1 MTTQTKSK
9 IPEELLGSLKDG
21 VQRILDDKDWAGFL
35 NMMRKIHH
43 YSFNNRFLI
52 ALEQERR
59 GYGFSPLVAGF
70 HKWKNEFKRT
80 VKKGEKSNIMSA
92 LLIAEHNN
100 KEVKPFTLNA
110 ITAAS
115 QIDEDLHVL
124 VIGNKSE
131 EVAKSISQIPNVKKV
146 IHVDNEIYEN
156 FLAENFTSVIV
167 KQAENYSH
175 IICSANTFGKNL
187 MPRVA
192 ALLDTSQ
199 VSDIIKVISADTFL
213 RPIYAGNAF
222 ATVKSSDSKKCI
234 TIRPTSFD
242 PAATSGGSAEIVKAD
257 AGETNTFIKFIK
269 REEIKS
275 DRPELGTARVVISG
289 GRGMGSGENFKLI
302 TEIAD
307 KLNAAIGASR
317 AAVDAGYITNDHQ
330 VGQTG
335 KVVVPDLYIAVG
347 ISGAIQHLAGMKES
361 KVIVAINK
369 DGEAPIFSVADYG
382 LEADLFEALP
392 QFLEELS
399 KLNTI
404 QK

>member
-1 MTTQTKSK
+1 
-9 IPEELLGSLKDG
+9 
-21 VQRILDDKDWAGFL
+21 
-35 NMMRKIHH
+35 
-43 YSFNNRFLI
+43 
-52 ALEQERR
+52 
-59 GYGFSPLVAGF
+59 
-70 HKWKNEFKRT
+70 
-80 VKKGEKSNIMSA
+80 MSV

-100 KEVKPFTLNA
+100 TDLRPFTFNA
-110 ITAAS
+110 ATAAS
-115 QIDEDLHVL
+115 KINEDLHVL
-124 VIGNKSE
+124 VLGNKSDS
-131 EVAKSISQIPNVKKV
+131 VAKAASEIPLVKKV
-146 IHVDNEIYEN
+146 IHVDNEIFDN
-156 FLAENFTSVIV
+156 FTAENYTSTILKHVD
-167 KQAENYSH
+167 NYSH
-175 IICSANTFGKNL
+175 IVCSANTFGKNL

-199 VSDIIKVISADTFL
+199 VSDIVNVISEDTFL

-222 ATVKSSDSKKCI
+222 ATVKTNDPKKCI
-234 TIRPTSFD
+234 TVRPTSFD
-242 PAATSGGSAEIVKAD
+242 PAPSTGGSAEIIKGDPGEEYSLTKFVK
-257 AGETNTFIKFIK
+257 K
-269 REEIKS
+269 EEIKS
-275 DRPELGTARVVISG
+275 DRPELGTARIVISG
-289 GRGMGSGENFKLI
+289 GRGLQSGENFKLI
-302 TEIAD
+302 TAVAD

-382 LEADLFEALP
+382 LEADLFDALP
-392 QFLEELS
+392 KFLEELN

>member
-1 MTTQTKSK
+1 
-9 IPEELLGSLKDG
+9 
-21 VQRILDDKDWAGFL
+21 
-35 NMMRKIHH
+35 
-43 YSFNNRFLI
+43 
-52 ALEQERR
+52 
-59 GYGFSPLVAGF
+59 
-70 HKWKNEFKRT
+70 
-80 VKKGEKSNIMSA
+80 MSV

-100 KEVKPFTLNA
+100 KEFKPFTLNA
-110 ITAAS
+110 ISAAS
-115 QIDEDLHVL
+115 QINEDVHVL
-124 VIGNKSE
+124 VLGSNSDS
-131 EVAKSISQIPNVKKV
+131 VAKSISEVPNVKKV
-146 IHVDNEIYEN
+146 IHVNNSLYEN
-156 FLAENFTSVIV
+156 YLAENYTSAII
-167 KQAENYSH
+167 KLAESYSH
-175 IICSANTFGKNL
+175 IVCSANTFGKNL

-192 ALLDTSQ
+192 ALLDVSQ
-199 VSDIIKVISADTFL
+199 VSDITKVITEDTFL

-222 ATVKSSDSKKCI
+222 ATVKSTDKIKCV

-242 PAATSGGSAEIVKAD
+242 PAPTSGGSAEIINGDPGD
-257 AGETNTFIKFIK
+257 ASELSKFIK
-269 REEIKS
+269 KEEIKS
-275 DRPELGTARVVISG
+275 DRPELGTARVVVSG
-289 GRGMGSGENFKLI
+289 GRGMQSGENFKLI
-302 TEIAD
+302 TAVAD

-392 QFLEELS
+392 KFLEELN

>member
-1 MTTQTKSK
+1 
-9 IPEELLGSLKDG
+9 
-21 VQRILDDKDWAGFL
+21 
-35 NMMRKIHH
+35 
-43 YSFNNRFLI
+43 
-52 ALEQERR
+52 
-59 GYGFSPLVAGF
+59 
-70 HKWKNEFKRT
+70 
-80 VKKGEKSNIMSA
+80 MSI

-100 KEVKPFTLNA
+100 KELRAFTLNA
-110 ITAAS
+110 ISAAS
-115 QIDEDLHVL
+115 QINEDVHVL
-124 VIGNKSE
+124 VIGSNSS
-131 EVAKSISQIPNVKKV
+131 EVAKSVSQIPNVKKV
-146 IHVDNEIYEN
+146 IHANNPVYEN
-156 FLAENFTSVIV
+156 YLAENYTSVII
-167 KQAENYSH
+167 KLSDNYSH
-175 IICSANTFGKNL
+175 VVCSANTFGKNL

-192 ALLDTSQ
+192 ALLDVSQ
-199 VSDIIKVISADTFL
+199 ISDITKVMSEDTFQ

-222 ATVKSSDSKKCI
+222 ATVKSNDKIKCV

-242 PAATSGGSAEIVKAD
+242 PAPTSGGSAEIQD
-257 AGETNTFIKFIK
+257 SEAGETTEISKFIK
-269 REEIKS
+269 KEEIKS
-275 DRPELGTARVVISG
+275 DRPELGTARVVVSG
-289 GRGMGSGENFKLI
+289 GRGMQSGENFKLI
-302 TEIAD
+302 TAVAD

-392 QFLEELS
+392 KFLEELN

>member
-1 MTTQTKSK
+1 
-9 IPEELLGSLKDG
+9 
-21 VQRILDDKDWAGFL
+21 
-35 NMMRKIHH
+35 
-43 YSFNNRFLI
+43 
-52 ALEQERR
+52 
-59 GYGFSPLVAGF
+59 
-70 HKWKNEFKRT
+70 
-80 VKKGEKSNIMSA
+80 MSV

-100 KEVKPFTLNA
+100 KEVKQFTFNA

-115 QIDEDLHVL
+115 QINDDLHVL
-124 VIGNKSE
+124 VIGKNADP
-131 EVAKSISQIPNVKKV
+131 VAKSISEVPNVKKV
-146 IHVDNEIYEN
+146 IHVDNDIYEN
-156 FLAENFTSVIV
+156 YIAENYTPVIL
-167 KQAENYSH
+167 KLSENYSH

-187 MPRVA
+187 MPRIA

-199 VSDIIKVISADTFL
+199 VSDIIKVISEDTFL

-222 ATVKSSDSKKCI
+222 ATVKSTDKKKCI

-242 PAATSGGSAEIVKAD
+242 AAPTSGGSAEIVK
-257 AGETNTFIKFIK
+257 GENTDPSENTKFLK
-269 REEIKS
+269 KEEIKS
-275 DRPELGTARVVISG
+275 DRPELGTARIVISG
-289 GRGMGSGENFKLI
+289 GRGMQSGDNFKLI
-302 TEIAD
+302 TAVAD

-317 AAVDAGYITNDHQ
+317 AAVDAGYITNEHQ

-382 LEADLFEALP
+382 LEADLFDALP
-392 QFLEELS
+392 KFLEELN

>member
-1 MTTQTKSK
+1 
-9 IPEELLGSLKDG
+9 
-21 VQRILDDKDWAGFL
+21 
-35 NMMRKIHH
+35 
-43 YSFNNRFLI
+43 
-52 ALEQERR
+52 
-59 GYGFSPLVAGF
+59 
-70 HKWKNEFKRT
+70 
-80 VKKGEKSNIMSA
+80 MSV

-100 KEVKPFTLNA
+100 KELRPFTLNA
-110 ITAAS
+110 VTAAS
-115 QIDEDLHVL
+115 QIDADAHALI
-124 VIGNKSE
+124 IGQSCGDGAKALSE
-131 EVAKSISQIPNVKKV
+131 LPLVKKV
-146 IHVDNEIYEN
+146 IQVEAAHYEN
-156 FLAENFTSVIV
+156 VIAENFAPVVV
-167 KQAENYSH
+167 KLANDYSH

-187 MPRVA
+187 MPRIAA
-192 ALLDTSQ
+192 ALGTSQ
-199 VSDIIKVISADTFL
+199 ISDITKVISPDTIL

-222 ATVKSSDSKKCI
+222 ATVKSKDPKKCV

-242 PAATSGGSAEIVKAD
+242 PCESSGGSAPIEKAD
-257 AGETNTFIKFIK
+257 AGEEFNQTKFIK

-289 GRGMGSGENFKLI
+289 GRGMQSGDNFKLI
-302 TEIAD
+302 TSIAD

-317 AAVDAGYITNDHQ
+317 AAVDAGYISNDHQ

-361 KVIVAINK
+361 KIIVAINK

-392 QFLEELS
+392 QFLEELN

>member
-1 MTTQTKSK
+1 
-9 IPEELLGSLKDG
+9 
-21 VQRILDDKDWAGFL
+21 
-35 NMMRKIHH
+35 
-43 YSFNNRFLI
+43 
-52 ALEQERR
+52 
-59 GYGFSPLVAGF
+59 
-70 HKWKNEFKRT
+70 
-80 VKKGEKSNIMSA
+80 MSV

-100 KEVKPFTLNA
+100 KELKPFTLNV
-110 ITAAS
+110 ITAAK
-115 QIDEDLHVL
+115 QIDEDTHVL
-124 VIGNKSE
+124 LIGHNADP
-131 EVAKSISQIPNVKKV
+131 VAKQISEVSGVKKI
-146 IHVDNEIYEN
+146 IHVDNAIYEN
-156 FLAENFTSVIV
+156 YVAENFVPVIL
-167 KQAENYSH
+167 KNAESYTH
-175 IICSANTFGKNL
+175 IVSAANTFGKNL

-192 ALLDTSQ
+192 ANLDTSQ
-199 VSDIIKVISADTFL
+199 ISDIIKVISNDTFL

-222 ATVKSSDSKKCI
+222 ATVKSNDPKKCI
-234 TIRPTSFD
+234 TVRPTSFD
-242 PAATSGGSAEIVKAD
+242 PAPSTGGSAEIVK
-257 AGETNTFIKFIK
+257 GEASEEYSLTKFIK
-269 REEIKS
+269 KEEIKS
-275 DRPELGTARVVISG
+275 DRPELGTARIVISG
-289 GRGMGSGENFKLI
+289 GRGLQSGENFKLI
-302 TEIAD
+302 TAVAD

-392 QFLEELS
+392 QFLEELN

>member
-1 MTTQTKSK
+1 
-9 IPEELLGSLKDG
+9 
-21 VQRILDDKDWAGFL
+21 
-35 NMMRKIHH
+35 
-43 YSFNNRFLI
+43 
-52 ALEQERR
+52 
-59 GYGFSPLVAGF
+59 
-70 HKWKNEFKRT
+70 
-80 VKKGEKSNIMSA
+80 MSV

-100 KEVKPFTLNA
+100 KEVKPFTFNA

-115 QIDEDLHVL
+115 QIDQDLHVL
-124 VIGNKSE
+124 LIGHQADS
-131 EVAKSISQIPNVKKV
+131 VAKSLSEVPNVKKV
-146 IHVDNEIYEN
+146 IQVDNEMYEN
-156 FLAENFTSVIV
+156 YIAENFTSAII
-167 KQAENYSH
+167 KNAENYSH
-175 IICSANTFGKNL
+175 IVCSANTFGKNL

-199 VSDIIKVISADTFL
+199 ISDIIKVISADTFL

-222 ATVKSSDSKKCI
+222 ATVKSNDTKKCV
-234 TIRPTSFD
+234 TIRPTSFE
-242 PAATSGGSAEIVKAD
+242 AAPSTGGSAEIVKAD
-257 AGETNTFIKFIK
+257 AGEKSELTKFVK

-275 DRPELGTARVVISG
+275 DRPELGTARIVVSG
-289 GRGMGSGENFKLI
+289 GRGMQSGENFKLI
-302 TEIAD
+302 QQVAD

-392 QFLEELS
+392 QFLEELN

>member
-1 MTTQTKSK
+1 
-9 IPEELLGSLKDG
+9 
-21 VQRILDDKDWAGFL
+21 
-35 NMMRKIHH
+35 
-43 YSFNNRFLI
+43 
-52 ALEQERR
+52 
-59 GYGFSPLVAGF
+59 
-70 HKWKNEFKRT
+70 
-80 VKKGEKSNIMSA
+80 MSV

-100 KEVKPFTLNA
+100 KEIRPFTLNA

-115 QIDEDLHVL
+115 QIDTDIHVL
-124 VIGNKSE
+124 VAGNNCTD
-131 EVAKSISQIPNVKKV
+131 VAKAVSEISLVKKV
-146 IHVDNEIYEN
+146 LHAEAEYYEN
-156 FLAENFTSVIV
+156 FLPENFAPLVV
-167 KQAENYSH
+167 KINESYSH
-175 IICSANTFGKNL
+175 IISSANTFGKNL

-199 VSDIIKVISADTFL
+199 VSDIIKIVSPDTFI

-222 ATVKSSDSKKCI
+222 ATVKSSDSKKCV

-242 PAATSGGSAEIVKAD
+242 PAPTSGGSAAIEKVDGTEASNIS
-257 AGETNTFIKFIK
+257 KFIK
-269 REEIKS
+269 REEVKS
-275 DRPELGTARVVISG
+275 DRPELGTARIVISG
-289 GRGMGSGENFKLI
+289 GRGMQSGDNFKLI
-302 TEIAD
+302 TAIAD

-392 QFLEELS
+392 QFLEELN

>member
-1 MTTQTKSK
+1 
-9 IPEELLGSLKDG
+9 
-21 VQRILDDKDWAGFL
+21 
-35 NMMRKIHH
+35 
-43 YSFNNRFLI
+43 
-52 ALEQERR
+52 
-59 GYGFSPLVAGF
+59 
-70 HKWKNEFKRT
+70 
-80 VKKGEKSNIMSA
+80 MSV

-100 KEVKPFTLNA
+100 KELRPFTLNA
-110 ITAAS
+110 VTAAS
-115 QIDEDLHVL
+115 QIDGDVHAV
-124 VIGNKSE
+124 VIGQNCDE
-131 EVAKSISQIPNVKKV
+131 AAKSLSEIPLIKKV
-146 IHVDNEIYEN
+146 IQVDAPHYQN
-156 FLAENFTSVIV
+156 FVAENFAPVIV
-167 KQAENYSH
+167 KLAENYSH
-175 IICSANTFGKNL
+175 VVCSANTFGKNL
-187 MPRVA
+187 MPRIA
-192 ALLDTSQ
+192 AALDTSQ
-199 VSDIIKVISADTFL
+199 ISDIIKVISPDTFL

-222 ATVKSSDSKKCI
+222 ATVKSNDTKKCV

-242 PAATSGGSAEIVKAD
+242 PCESLGGSAAIEKAEP
-257 AGETNTFIKFIK
+257 GEEFGHTKFIK

-289 GRGMGSGENFKLI
+289 GRGMQNGDNFKLI
-302 TEIAD
+302 TSIAD

-317 AAVDAGYITNDHQ
+317 AAVDAGYISNDHQ

-392 QFLEELS
+392 QFLEELN

>member
-1 MTTQTKSK
+1 
-9 IPEELLGSLKDG
+9 
-21 VQRILDDKDWAGFL
+21 
-35 NMMRKIHH
+35 
-43 YSFNNRFLI
+43 
-52 ALEQERR
+52 
-59 GYGFSPLVAGF
+59 
-70 HKWKNEFKRT
+70 
-80 VKKGEKSNIMSA
+80 MSV

-100 KEVKPFTLNA
+100 KELRAFTLNA

-115 QIDEDLHVL
+115 QIDGDVHALL
-124 VIGNKSE
+124 IGNNCADVEKSLSE
-131 EVAKSISQIPNVKKV
+131 IPLIKKIIKV
-146 IHVDNEIYEN
+146 EAAHYEN
-156 FLAENFTSVIV
+156 FLPENFAPLVV
-167 KQAENYSH
+167 KFSENYSH
-175 IICSANTFGKNL
+175 IISSANTFGKNL
-187 MPRVA
+187 MPRIA

-199 VSDIIKVISADTFL
+199 ISDIIKVISPDTFL

-222 ATVKSSDSKKCI
+222 ATVKSTDTKKCI
-234 TIRPTSFD
+234 TIRPTSFE
-242 PAATSGGSAEIVKAD
+242 ACETSGGSASIEKGD
-257 AGETNTFIKFIK
+257 ATDEFTATKFIK
-269 REEIKS
+269 REEVKS
-275 DRPELGTARVVISG
+275 DRPELGTARIVISG
-289 GRGMGSGENFKLI
+289 GRGMQSGENFKLI
-302 TEIAD
+302 TDIAD

-317 AAVDAGYITNDHQ
+317 AAVDAGYISNEHQ

-392 QFLEELS
+392 QFLEELN

>member
-1 MTTQTKSK
+1 
-9 IPEELLGSLKDG
+9 
-21 VQRILDDKDWAGFL
+21 
-35 NMMRKIHH
+35 
-43 YSFNNRFLI
+43 
-52 ALEQERR
+52 
-59 GYGFSPLVAGF
+59 
-70 HKWKNEFKRT
+70 
-80 VKKGEKSNIMSA
+80 MSV

-100 KEVKPFTLNA
+100 KELKAFTLNA
-110 ITAAS
+110 VTAAS
-115 QIDEDLHVL
+115 QIDGDVHALI
-124 VIGNKSE
+124 IGNSCGD
-131 EVAKSISQIPNVKKV
+131 VAKAASELPLVKKV
-146 IHVDNEIYEN
+146 ITVEAPYYEN
-156 FLAENFTSVIV
+156 FIAENFAPVII
-167 KQAENYSH
+167 KLAEGYSH

-192 ALLDTSQ
+192 AKLDTSQ
-199 VSDIIKVISADTFL
+199 ISDIIKVESPDTFV

-222 ATVKSSDSKKCI
+222 ATVKSTDTKKCV
-234 TIRPTSFD
+234 TIRPTSFE
-242 PAATSGGSAEIVKAD
+242 ACESSGGSAPIENAAPD
-257 AGETNTFIKFIK
+257 AEFSLTKFVN

-275 DRPELGTARVVISG
+275 DRPELGTARVVVSG
-289 GRGMGSGENFKLI
+289 GRGMQNGDNFKLI
-302 TEIAD
+302 TAIAD

-317 AAVDAGYITNDHQ
+317 AAVDAGYISNDHQ

-361 KVIVAINK
+361 KIIVAINK

-392 QFLEELS
+392 QFLEELN

>member
-1 MTTQTKSK
+1 MS
-9 IPEELLGSLKDG
+9 ILLL
-21 VQRILDDKDWAGFL
+21 
-35 NMMRKIHH
+35 
-43 YSFNNRFLI
+43 
-52 ALEQERR
+52 
-59 GYGFSPLVAGF
+59 
-70 HKWKNEFKRT
+70 
-80 VKKGEKSNIMSA
+80 
-92 LLIAEHNN
+92 AEHDN

-115 QIDEDLHVL
+115 QVDQDLHVL
-124 VIGNKSE
+124 VIGHNAE
-131 EVAKSISQIPNVKKV
+131 EVAKSISQVPNVKKV

-156 FLAENFTSVIV
+156 YLAENFTSVIV
-167 KQAENYSH
+167 KHAENYSH
-175 IICSANTFGKNL
+175 IFCSANTFGKNL

-199 VSDIIKVISADTFL
+199 ISDIIKVISADTFL

-222 ATVKSSDSKKCI
+222 ATVKSTDSKKCV
-234 TIRPTSFD
+234 TIRPTSFE
-242 PAATSGGSAEIVKAD
+242 PAITSGGSAEIVKEEAME
-257 AGETNTFIKFIK
+257 ATSLTKFIK
-269 REEIKS
+269 REEVKS
-275 DRPELGTARVVISG
+275 ERPELGTARVVISG
-289 GRGMGSGENFKLI
+289 GRGMQSAENFKLI
-302 TEIAD
+302 TDIAD

-361 KVIVAINK
+361 KIIVAINK

-392 QFLEELS
+392 QFLEELN

>member
-1 MTTQTKSK
+1 
-9 IPEELLGSLKDG
+9 
-21 VQRILDDKDWAGFL
+21 
-35 NMMRKIHH
+35 
-43 YSFNNRFLI
+43 
-52 ALEQERR
+52 
-59 GYGFSPLVAGF
+59 
-70 HKWKNEFKRT
+70 
-80 VKKGEKSNIMSA
+80 MSV

-100 KEVKPFTLNA
+100 KELKSFTLNA
-110 ITAAS
+110 ATAAS
-115 QIDEDLHVL
+115 QIDSDVHA
-124 VIGNKSE
+124 VIIGQNCGDAAKALSE
-131 EVAKSISQIPNVKKV
+131 LPLIKKV
-146 IHVDNEIYEN
+146 IQVEAPYYEN
-156 FLAENFTSVIV
+156 FVAENFSPVVV
-167 KQAENYSH
+167 KLAENYSH
-175 IICSANTFGKNL
+175 IVCSANTFGKNL
-187 MPRVA
+187 MPRIA
-192 ALLDTSQ
+192 AALDTSQ
-199 VSDIIKVISADTFL
+199 ISDITKVISADTFL

-222 ATVKSSDSKKCI
+222 ATVKSKDPKKCV

-242 PAATSGGSAEIVKAD
+242 PCESSGGSASIEKTEPSSEF
-257 AGETNTFIKFIK
+257 GQTKFIK

-275 DRPELGTARVVISG
+275 DRPELGTARVVVSG
-289 GRGMGSGENFKLI
+289 GRGMQSGDNFKLI
-302 TEIAD
+302 TSLAD

-317 AAVDAGYITNDHQ
+317 AAVDAGYISNDHQ

-392 QFLEELS
+392 QFLEELN